1 MRRQRGLDSGEEP
14 RDKERNQ
21 VRQTLKEIEG
31 MTEIRS
37 RRRAGGW
44 GGGATSGGREM
55 TSVGGRN
62 ERKGGRVRWRVK
74 RVRKVAEGGGTKGS
88 KA

>member
-1 MRRQRGLDSGEEP
+1 MRRQRGSDSGEEP

-37 RRRAGGW
+37 RRRT
-44 GGGATSGGREM
+44 GGGGSGGDKRWERNDL
-55 TSVGGRN
+55 GPGKRRKEGRPG
-62 ERKGGRVRWRVK
+62 E
-74 RVRKVAEGGGTKGS
+74 AEGEEGEEGGEGWRNKG
-88 KA
+88 K